1 MKVKNVGF
9 RRDREFAEPR
19 ASAPI
24 CLLHWVGW
32 SRGSDASSFFY
43 VAKFA
48 PEQTFN
54 MQFQNLSENIFYLSQ
69 HPYFKSDF
77 IWEKLCFFLN
87 FSVNLTTDFVYLQQ
101 HPLTSCH
108 IVMKENPKKS
118 PRAPPNSAIKEV
130 NGYKRTSTS
139 VKVLSDIAQ
148 KATKVSFSEDI
159 SWSGLGKTFGFVN
172 ANLYSL

>member
-54 MQFQNLSENIFYLSQ
+54 MQFQNLSETIFYLSQ
-69 HPYFKSDF
+69 HPYFESDF
-77 IWEKLCFFLN
+77 IWEKLFFLLN
-87 FSVNLTTDFVYLQQ
+87 FCSQ
-101 HPLTSCH
+101 PLPQLILIIYNNT
-108 IVMKENPKKS
+108 P
-118 PRAPPNSAIKEV
+118 
-130 NGYKRTSTS
+130 
-139 VKVLSDIAQ
+139 
-148 KATKVSFSEDI
+148 
-159 SWSGLGKTFGFVN
+159 
-172 ANLYSL
+172 